1 MIIFS
6 DSHKAFLA
14 AITQHNEPRFFAQAA
29 QDPKWVE
36 AMKAEVKALEE
47 NGTWTLQE
55 LPKGKRAIDSK
66 WVYKIKYKPNGEI
79 ERYKARLVAK
89 GFTQMEGIDFHDTFT
104 PVAKL
109 VTVRSL
115 LAVAVKRDW
124 HIHQL
129 DVNNAFLHGDLDE
142 DVYMKV
148 PQGFGK
154 QDDKRVC
161 KLRKSLYGL
170 KQASRNWYKK
180 FTSFLKSLG
189 FKQSVADHSLFVFKK
204 EEVFIVA
211 LIYVDDVIIAG
222 NDEIKIQEIKGRL
235 DKEFSIKDLG
245 PIKFFLGIEVAHTK
259 KGMVLSQRKYT
270 LDILE
275 DTGMMGCHP
284 SSFPM
289 EQNLKLDKRSNEARV
304 DENQYRRLVG
314 RLIYLQATRP
324 DITYAVNILS
334 QFVGDPRVSYLEATN
349 RVLRYLKATPGQGIL
364 LTKDGGTSLTAYCDS
379 DWLGCPITRRSRT
392 GYLLLL
398 GGAPVSWKSKKK
410 TISGFSIIC
419 RSGVS
424 SYGLYR

>member
-180 FTSFLKSLG
+180 FTSFLKGLG
-189 FKQSVADHSLFVFKK
+189 FKQSVADHSHFCTKRKK
-204 EEVFIVA
+204 
-211 LIYVDDVIIAG
+211 
-222 NDEIKIQEIKGRL
+222 
-235 DKEFSIKDLG
+235 
-245 PIKFFLGIEVAHTK
+245 
-259 KGMVLSQRKYT
+259 
-270 LDILE
+270 
-275 DTGMMGCHP
+275 
-284 SSFPM
+284 
-289 EQNLKLDKRSNEARV
+289 
-304 DENQYRRLVG
+304 
-314 RLIYLQATRP
+314 
-324 DITYAVNILS
+324 
-334 QFVGDPRVSYLEATN
+334 
-349 RVLRYLKATPGQGIL
+349 
-364 LTKDGGTSLTAYCDS
+364 
-379 DWLGCPITRRSRT
+379 
-392 GYLLLL
+392 
-398 GGAPVSWKSKKK
+398 
-410 TISGFSIIC
+410 
-419 RSGVS
+419 
-424 SYGLYR
+424 